1 MKAII
6 TVGCSGSGKST
17 WAKNLQKQDKKSKW
31 KIIERDEI
39 RMLMVEQILGHNDFD
54 LWQHWEFT
62 AAAENNVTSH
72 QNGLINVYAASGRN
86 IIISDTNLNA
96 IYRNEMAETLM
107 RNGYDVE
114 FEYFNVPFRK
124 LLQNDNKRRNS
135 VGYEVISKQYFKF
148 MEDHGQRFGFHKMVK
163 VNELSKPAIIF
174 DIDGTLALHTSTR
187 TPIRIA
193 PRERRFTVPCV
204 G

>member
-62 AAAENNVTSH
+62 AAA
-72 QNGLINVYAASGRN
+72 
-86 IIISDTNLNA
+86 
-96 IYRNEMAETLM
+96 
-107 RNGYDVE
+107 
-114 FEYFNVPFRK
+114 
-124 LLQNDNKRRNS
+124 
-135 VGYEVISKQYFKF
+135 
-148 MEDHGQRFGFHKMVK
+148 
-163 VNELSKPAIIF
+163 
-174 DIDGTLALHTSTR
+174 
-187 TPIRIA
+187 
-193 PRERRFTVPCV
+193 
-204 G
+204 